1 MKVGYLQ
8 FNPVFGKKK
17 QNLRRIS
24 EMLTRS
30 RKADLLVLPELC
42 TSGYLFKTKK
52 ELVHAA
58 EFIPDGETTS
68 MLVEIAKEKNMHLAA
83 GMAERDGNFY
93 YNSAVLVGPD
103 GYIGK
108 YKKIHLFHE
117 EKDLFEPGDSEFP
130 VFEIKRAKVGLMIC
144 FDWIFPESA
153 RVLALKGADIICHP
167 GNFVLPYAFEVLR
180 ARAIE
185 NRVFIITS
193 SRTGR
198 ERGLVFQGKSQVI
211 APDMSL
217 LARSG
222 KEKEEVR
229 VVDIE
234 LALARNKKV
243 TPKND
248 VISDRKPEFYKKIL
262 EV

>member
-8 FNPVFGKKK
+8 FNPVFGKKE
-17 QNLRRIS
+17 QNLQKIS
-24 EMLTRS
+24 GMLSRS
-30 RKADLLVLPELC
+30 KKADLLVLPELC

-52 ELVHAA
+52 ELIHAS

-68 MLVEIAKEKNMHLAA
+68 MLIEIAKEKNMHLVA
-83 GMAERDGNFY
+83 GMAERDGSFH
-93 YNSAVLVGPD
+93 YNSAVLVGPK

-108 YKKIHLFHE
+108 YRKIHLFNE
-117 EKDLFEPGDSEFP
+117 EKGLFKPGDSEFP
-130 VFEIKRAKVGLMIC
+130 VFEFKRAKVGLMIC

-153 RVLALKGADIICHP
+153 RVLALKGAEIICHP

-185 NRVFIITS
+185 NRIFIITS

-198 ERGLVFQGKSQVI
+198 ERGLVFQGKSQVV
-211 APDMSL
+211 APDMRL
-217 LARSG
+217 LVRSG
-222 KEKEEVR
+222 KEKEEIKI
-229 VVDIE
+229 VDID
-234 LALARNKKV
+234 LAQARNKKV

-248 VISDRKPEFYKKIL
+248 VISDRRTKFYRKIL